1 MPRVVEVLVPGGKA
15 TPGPPLGPVI
25 GPLGLN
31 VKQVVDKINEATKE
45 FDGLSVPVKII
56 VHDDRSF
63 EIEVGVPPTSALIK
77 RELGIEKGS
86 SKTGR
91 EFIADLKMEQVIKIA
106 KMKKPEMLS
115 YTMKAAVKEVLG
127 TCVSMGISVEG
138 KHPKDVQ
145 REIDEGKLEILE
157 EA

>member
-1 MPRVVEVLVPGGKA
+1 MPREVEVLVPGGKA

-31 VKQVVDKINEATKE
+31 VKQVVDRINEATKE

-63 EIEVGVPPTSALIK
+63 DIEVGVPPTSALIK

-91 EFIADLKMEQVIKIA
+91 EVVADLKLDQVIKIA
-106 KMKKPEMLS
+106 KMKKAEMLS
-115 YTMKAAVKEVLG
+115 YTLKAAVKEVLG
-127 TCVSMGISVEG
+127 TCVSMGVSVEG
-138 KHPKDVQ
+138 KNPKDFQ
-145 REIDEGKLEILE
+145 KEIDEGVVEIAE
-157 EA
+157 E

>member
-1 MPRVVEVLVPGGKA
+1 MPREVKVLVPGGKA

-31 VKQVVDKINEATKE
+31 VKQVVDRINEATKE

-63 EIEVGVPPTSALIK
+63 DIEVGVPPTSALIK

-91 EFIADLKMEQVIKIA
+91 EVVADLKLDQVIKIA
-106 KMKKPEMLS
+106 KMKKAEMLS
-115 YTMKAAVKEVLG
+115 YTIKAAVKEVLG
-127 TCVSMGISVEG
+127 TCVSMGVSVEG
-138 KHPKDVQ
+138 KNPKDFQ
-145 REIDEGKLEILE
+145 KEIDEGRVEIAE
-157 EA
+157 D